1 MAGAG
6 YRTWSASEVVTA
18 ANVQTYLQDQVC
30 MVFADTTARDAITP
44 TEGMICYVKST
55 DQVQAY
61 NGSAWTNVTSVI
73 TGDVFTEDSTNKRV
87 GINES
92 SPGASLHI
100 EGNSSATDQMVRI
113 YSRTGVEHDA
123 DLSFALD
130 NGTGET
136 FTIGIDDSDSDKFK
150 ISDGTALGTND
161 RMVIDSSGA
170 MTVAGGITTNITGN
184 ASGSSGSCTGNAAT
198 ATEATNV
205 TASANNTTDETVYPT
220 FVDGATGTQGI
231 ETDTGLT
238 YNPSTGV
245 LTSTAFTGN
254 LTGNVTG
261 NTSGSSGS
269 CTGNAATATEA
280 TNVTASANNTTD
292 ETVYPTFVD
301 GATGTQ
307 GIETDTG
314 LTYNPSTG
322 VLTST
327 AFTGNLTG
335 NVTGNTSGSSGSCT
349 GNAATATALATA
361 RTIGGTSFDGT
372 AAIVPATI
380 TVADTTDTSCSVALF
395 ESATGD
401 LAPKSDGG
409 LTYNAGTGTLTAT
422 AFAGALTGNVTGNA
436 SGSAGSCT
444 GNAATATEAT
454 NVTATAN
461 NTTDETVYPTFVDG
475 ATGTQGIET
484 DTGLTYNPST
494 GVLTSTAFAGNL
506 TGNVTGNA
514 SGTAATVTG
523 AAQSAITSVG
533 TLTGVTVS
541 GTATIGVA
549 VGQAVDLD
557 RKTADYTLVLTDAGK
572 VIEINRG
579 SSENVTIPPNSS
591 VAFPIGTQIVV
602 VRLGSGAVVITE
614 GSGVTT
620 RSDEDKNKIKS
631 QYSSCVLIKHETD
644 EWYIL
649 GNLAA

>member
-269 CTGNAATATEA
+269 CTGNAATAT
-280 TNVTASANNTTD
+280 
-292 ETVYPTFVD
+292 
-301 GATGTQ
+301 
-307 GIETDTG
+307 
-314 LTYNPSTG
+314 
-322 VLTST
+322 
-327 AFTGNLTG
+327 
-335 NVTGNTSGSSGSCT
+335 
-349 GNAATATALATA
+349 ALATA

-422 AFAGALTGNVTGNA
+422 AFAGALTGNVTGK
-436 SGSAGSCT
+436 
-444 GNAATATEAT
+444 
-454 NVTATAN
+454 
-461 NTTDETVYPTFVDG
+461 
-475 ATGTQGIET
+475 
-484 DTGLTYNPST
+484 
-494 GVLTSTAFAGNL
+494 
-506 TGNVTGNA
+506 A
-514 SGTAATVTG
+514 SGTAGTEIGKAT
-523 AAQSAITSVG
+523 
-533 TLTGVTVS
+533 
-541 GTATIGVA
+541 
-549 VGQAVDLD
+549 
-557 RKTADYTLVLTDAGK
+557 
-572 VIEINRG
+572 
-579 SSENVTIPPNSS
+579 
-591 VAFPIGTQIVV
+591 
-602 VRLGSGAVVITE
+602 
-614 GSGVTT
+614 
-620 RSDEDKNKIKS
+620 
-631 QYSSCVLIKHETD
+631 
-644 EWYIL
+644 
-649 GNLAA
+649 